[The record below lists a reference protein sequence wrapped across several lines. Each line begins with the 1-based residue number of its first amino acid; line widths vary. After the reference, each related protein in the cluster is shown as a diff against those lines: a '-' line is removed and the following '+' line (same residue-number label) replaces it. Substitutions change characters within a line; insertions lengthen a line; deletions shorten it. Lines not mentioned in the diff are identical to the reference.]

1 LNGKSRKIVSF
12 RLHEAQKKII
22 EERRRFNVAC
32 CGRRFGKS
40 RMGGSLLIE
49 TTWKESAPAAWL
61 SPTYPMLQQVW
72 REFTELNYK
81 IIEKVNETEKRI
93 KIKDGGAID
102 FWSADN
108 FDSIRGNKY
117 KRVIIDEAAICRNLE
132 DAWQQAIRP
141 TLTDFQG
148 DAYFFSTPKG
158 ANFFKT
164 LFDRNEG
171 EWKSWQLPTSS
182 NPYIVASE
190 IESAKNELPPN
201 VFAQEYEARFIS
213 EIGKVFKTA
222 TITSEI
228 PTAGLKYSIGTDLA
242 YSKSTQSDYS
252 VAVVMGKDSG
262 GHYYIV
268 HVERWQSEIGQTVER
283 LRAIQNKYQVPIV
296 VESNGVQKAVADMV
310 QNAGLRITRTN
321 PTADKLTRALSLV
334 MGWNG
339 GKVSV
344 LNSPWTLPFCNEL
357 ENFTGNGKDHDDQV
371 DAAVNAFN
379 LLSKQGLI
387 EML

>member
-1 LNGKSRKIVSF
+1 MEQEEYTVNF
-12 RLHEAQKKII
+12 HDAQIQI
-22 EERRRFNVAC
+22 MEERERFNVVC

-40 RMGGSLLIE
+40 LLGTTLAVE
-49 TTWKESAPAAWL
+49 TAWQDRKPCAWL

-72 REFTELNYK
+72 REFKELNFE
-81 IIEKVNETEKRI
+81 IIESANETEKRI
-93 KIKDGGAID
+93 KIIGGGSID

-108 FDSIRGNKY
+108 FDSIRGNRY
-117 KRVIIDEAAICRNLE
+117 ARVIIDEAAICRNLE

-228 PTAGLKYSIGTDLA
+228 PTGLKYSIGTDLA

-268 HVERWQSEIGQTVER
+268 HVERWQSEIGQTIER

-321 PTADKLTRALSLV
+321 PTADKLTRALALV
-334 MGWNG
+334 MAWNG

>member
-1 LNGKSRKIVSF
+1 MNGKSRKIVSF

-108 FDSIRGNKY
+108 FDSIRGNRY
-117 KRVIIDEAAICRNLE
+117 ARVIIDEAAICRNLE

-228 PTAGLKYSIGTDLA
+228 PTGLKYSIGTDLA

-252 VAVVMGKDSG
+252 VAAVMGKDSG

-321 PTADKLTRALSLV
+321 PTADKLTRALALV
-334 MGWNG
+334 MAWNG

-344 LNSPWTLPFCNEL
+344 LNSPWALPFCNEL

>member
-1 LNGKSRKIVSF
+1 MEQEEYTVNF
-12 RLHEAQKKII
+12 HDAQIQI
-22 EERRRFNVAC
+22 MEERERFNVVC

-40 RMGGSLLIE
+40 LLGTTLAVE
-49 TTWKESAPAAWL
+49 TAWQDRKPCAWL

-72 REFTELNYK
+72 REFKELNFE
-81 IIEKVNETEKRI
+81 IIESANETEKRI
-93 KIKDGGAID
+93 KIIGGGSID

-108 FDSIRGNKY
+108 FDSIRGNRY
-117 KRVIIDEAAICRNLE
+117 ARVIIDEAAICRNLE

-228 PTAGLKYSIGTDLA
+228 PTGLKYSIGTDLA

-334 MGWNG
+334 MAWNG

>member
-1 LNGKSRKIVSF
+1 MNGKSRKIVSF

-228 PTAGLKYSIGTDLA
+228 PTGLKYSIGTDLA

-344 LNSPWTLPFCNEL
+344 LNSAWTLHFCNEL

>member
-1 LNGKSRKIVSF
+1 MNGKSRKIVSF

-228 PTAGLKYSIGTDLA
+228 PTGLKYSIGTDLA

-344 LNSPWTLPFCNEL
+344 LNSAWALPFCNEL

>member
-1 LNGKSRKIVSF
+1 MNGKSRKIVSF

-228 PTAGLKYSIGTDLA
+228 PTGLKYSIGTDLA

-321 PTADKLTRALSLV
+321 PTADKLTRALALV
-334 MGWNG
+334 MAWNG

>member
-1 LNGKSRKIVSF
+1 MNGKSRKIVSF

-22 EERRRFNVAC
+22 QERKRFNVAC

-228 PTAGLKYSIGTDLA
+228 PTGLKYSIGTDLA

-296 VESNGVQKAVADMV
+296 VESNGAQKAVADMV

-339 GKVSV
+339 GKVSI
-344 LNSPWTLPFCNEL
+344 LNSSWTLPFCNEL

>member
-1 LNGKSRKIVSF
+1 MNGKSRKIISF

-228 PTAGLKYSIGTDLA
+228 PTGLKYSIGTDLA

-321 PTADKLTRALSLV
+321 PTADKLTRALALV
-334 MGWNG
+334 MAWNG

>member
-1 LNGKSRKIVSF
+1 MNGKSRKIVSF

-81 IIEKVNETEKRI
+81 IIDKVNETEKRI

-228 PTAGLKYSIGTDLA
+228 PTGLKYSIGTDLA

-262 GHYYIV
+262 GHYYTV

-344 LNSPWTLPFCNEL
+344 LNSAWTLPFCNEL

>member
-1 LNGKSRKIVSF
+1 MEQEEYTVNF
-12 RLHEAQKKII
+12 HDAQIQI
-22 EERRRFNVAC
+22 MEERERFNVVC

-40 RMGGSLLIE
+40 LLGTTLAVE
-49 TTWKESAPAAWL
+49 TAWQDRKPCAWL

-72 REFTELNYK
+72 REFKELNFE
-81 IIEKVNETEKRI
+81 IIESANETEKRI
-93 KIKDGGAID
+93 KIIGGGSID

-108 FDSIRGNKY
+108 FDSIRGNRY
-117 KRVIIDEAAICRNLE
+117 ARVIIDEAAICRNLE

-228 PTAGLKYSIGTDLA
+228 PTGLKYSIGTDLA

-321 PTADKLTRALSLV
+321 PTADKLTRALALV
-334 MGWNG
+334 MAWNG

>member
-1 LNGKSRKIVSF
+1 MNGKSRKIVSF

-108 FDSIRGNKY
+108 FDSIRGNRY

-201 VFAQEYEARFIS
+201 VFAQEYEARFIG

-228 PTAGLKYSIGTDLA
+228 PTGLKYSIGTDLA

-321 PTADKLTRALSLV
+321 PTADKLTRALALV

-344 LNSPWTLPFCNEL
+344 LNSAWTLPFCNEL

>member
-1 LNGKSRKIVSF
+1 MEQEEYTVNF
-12 RLHEAQKKII
+12 HDAQIQI
-22 EERRRFNVAC
+22 MEERKRFNVVC

-40 RMGGSLLIE
+40 LLGTTLAVE
-49 TTWKESAPAAWL
+49 TAWQERKPCAWL

-72 REFTELNYK
+72 REFKELNFE
-81 IIEKVNETEKRI
+81 IIESANETEKRI
-93 KIKDGGAID
+93 KIKDGSSVD

-117 KRVIIDEAAICRNLE
+117 ARVIIDEAAICRNLE
-132 DAWQQAIRP
+132 DAWQQAVRP
-141 TLTDFQG
+141 TLTDFRG

-182 NPYIVASE
+182 NPYIAASE

-222 TITSEI
+222 TITDAI
-228 PTAGLKYSIGTDLA
+228 PTNLSYCIGSDLA
-242 YSKSTQSDYS
+242 YSKTTQSDYS
-252 VAVVMGKDSG
+252 VVVVLGRDAAG
-262 GHYYIV
+262 NTYV
-268 HVERWQSEIGQTVER
+268 AHVERWQSEIGQTIER
-283 LRAIQNKYQVPIV
+283 LKAIQSKYNVNIV
-296 VESNGVQKAVADMV
+296 VEANGVQKAVADMV
-310 QNAGLRITRTN
+310 QNAGVRITRIN
-321 PTADKLTRALSLV
+321 PTTDKLTRSLKFV
-334 MGWNG
+334 MSWNG
-339 GKVSV
+339 GRV
-344 LNSPWTLPFCNEL
+344 LVKNANWTLDFCNEL
-357 ENFTGNGKDHDDQV
+357 ENFTGDGKDHDDQV
-371 DAAVNAFN
+371 DAAVNAY
-379 LLSKQGLI
+379 SKLIINQSLI

>member
-1 LNGKSRKIVSF
+1 MNGNSRKIVSF

-22 EERRRFNVAC
+22 EERKRFNVAC

-158 ANFFKT
+158 ANFFKE

-171 EWKSWQLPTSS
+171 EWKSWQMPTSS

-213 EIGKVFKTA
+213 EIGKVFKKA
-222 TITSEI
+222 VITNEI
-228 PTAGLKYSIGTDLA
+228 PNNLRYSIGTDLA

-252 VAVVMGKDSG
+252 VVVVMGKDTSDN
-262 GHYYIV
+262 YYIV
-268 HVERWQSEIGQTVER
+268 HVERWQSEIGQTIER
-283 LRAIQNKYQVPIV
+283 LRAIQSKYSVPIV
-296 VESNGVQKAVADMV
+296 VEANGVQKAVADMV
-310 QNAGLRITRTN
+310 QNAGLRIRRTN
-321 PTADKLTRALSLV
+321 PSTDKLTRALSMV
-334 MGWNG
+334 MSWNG
-339 GKVSV
+339 GKVLV
-344 LNSPWTLPFCNEL
+344 ANAPWTLDFCNEL

-371 DAAVNAFN
+371 DAAVNTFN
-379 LLSKQGLI
+379 ELSTVGVAWA
-387 EML
+387 

>member
-1 LNGKSRKIVSF
+1 MNGNSRKIVAF
-12 RLHEAQKKII
+12 HLHEAQKQII
-22 EERRRFNVAC
+22 QERKRFNVAC

-93 KIKDGGAID
+93 KIKNGGAID

-117 KRVIIDEAAICRNLE
+117 ARVIIDEAAICRNLE

-158 ANFFKT
+158 ANFFKE

-182 NPYIVASE
+182 NPFIVASE
-190 IESAKNELPPN
+190 IESARNELPPN

-213 EIGKVFKTA
+213 EIGKVFKKA
-222 TITSEI
+222 VITNEI
-228 PTAGLKYSIGTDLA
+228 PNNLRYSIGTDLA

-252 VAVVMGKDSG
+252 VVVVMGKDTSDN
-262 GHYYIV
+262 YYIV
-268 HVERWQSEIGQTVER
+268 HVEKWQSEIGQTIER
-283 LRAIQNKYQVPIV
+283 LRAVQSKYSVPIV
-296 VESNGVQKAVADMV
+296 VESNGVQKAVADMI
-310 QNAGLRITRTN
+310 QNAGLRIRRTN
-321 PTADKLTRALSLV
+321 PSTDKLTRALSMV
-334 MGWNG
+334 MSWNG

-344 LNSPWTLPFCNEL
+344 VNAPWTLDFCNEL

-371 DAAVNAFN
+371 DAAVNTFN
-379 LLSKQGLI
+379 ELSTVGVAWA
-387 EML
+387 

>member
-1 LNGKSRKIVSF
+1 MEQEEYTVNF
-12 RLHEAQKKII
+12 HDAQIQI
-22 EERRRFNVAC
+22 MEERERFNVVC

-40 RMGGSLLIE
+40 LLGTTLAVE
-49 TTWKESAPAAWL
+49 TAWQDRKPCAWL

-72 REFTELNYK
+72 REFKELNFE
-81 IIEKVNETEKRI
+81 IIESANETEKRI
-93 KIKDGGAID
+93 KIIGGGSID

-108 FDSIRGNKY
+108 FDSIRGNRY
-117 KRVIIDEAAICRNLE
+117 ARVIIDEAAICRNLE

-228 PTAGLKYSIGTDLA
+228 PTGLKYSIGTDLA

-321 PTADKLTRALSLV
+321 PTADKLTRALALV
-334 MGWNG
+334 MAWNG

-344 LNSPWTLPFCNEL
+344 LNSPWALPFCNEL

>member
-228 PTAGLKYSIGTDLA
+228 PTGLKYSIGTDLA

>member
-1 LNGKSRKIVSF
+1 MNGKSRKIVSF

-228 PTAGLKYSIGTDLA
+228 PTGLKYSIGTDLA

-339 GKVSV
+339 GKVLV
-344 LNSPWTLPFCNEL
+344 LNSAWTLPFCNEL

>member
-1 LNGKSRKIVSF
+1 MNGKSRKIVSF

-228 PTAGLKYSIGTDLA
+228 PTGLKYSIGTDLA

-344 LNSPWTLPFCNEL
+344 LNSAWTLPFCNEL

>member
-1 LNGKSRKIVSF
+1 MNGKSRKIVSF

-228 PTAGLKYSIGTDLA
+228 PTGLKYSIGTDLA

>member
-1 LNGKSRKIVSF
+1 MNGKSRKIVSF

-228 PTAGLKYSIGTDLA
+228 PTGLKYSIGTDLA

-268 HVERWQSEIGQTVER
+268 HVERWQSEIGQTIER
-283 LRAIQNKYQVPIV
+283 LRAIQNKYPVPIV

-310 QNAGLRITRTN
+310 QYTGGLRITRTN

-344 LNSPWTLPFCNEL
+344 LNSAWALPFCNEL

>member
-1 LNGKSRKIVSF
+1 
-12 RLHEAQKKII
+12 
-22 EERRRFNVAC
+22 
-32 CGRRFGKS
+32 
-40 RMGGSLLIE
+40 MGGSLLIE

-108 FDSIRGNKY
+108 FDSIRGNRY

-228 PTAGLKYSIGTDLA
+228 PTGLKYSIGTDLA

-252 VAVVMGKDSG
+252 VAAVMGKDSG

-344 LNSPWTLPFCNEL
+344 LNSAWTLPFCNEL

>member
-1 LNGKSRKIVSF
+1 MNGKSRKIVSF

-49 TTWKESAPAAWL
+49 TTWKESMPAAWL

-228 PTAGLKYSIGTDLA
+228 PTGLKYSIGTDLA

-321 PTADKLTRALSLV
+321 PTADKLTRALALV
-334 MGWNG
+334 MAWNG

>member
-1 LNGKSRKIVSF
+1 MNGKSRKIVSF

-93 KIKDGGAID
+93 KIKDGGTID

-117 KRVIIDEAAICRNLE
+117 KRVIIDEATICRNLE

-228 PTAGLKYSIGTDLA
+228 PTGLKYSIGTDLA

-321 PTADKLTRALSLV
+321 PTADKLTRALALV
-334 MGWNG
+334 MAWNG

>member
-1 LNGKSRKIVSF
+1 MEQEEYTVNF
-12 RLHEAQKKII
+12 HDAQIQI
-22 EERRRFNVAC
+22 MEERERFNVVC

-40 RMGGSLLIE
+40 LLGTTLAVE
-49 TTWKESAPAAWL
+49 TAWQDRKPCAWL

-72 REFTELNYK
+72 REFKELNFE
-81 IIEKVNETEKRI
+81 IIESANETEKRI
-93 KIKDGGAID
+93 KIIGGGSID

-108 FDSIRGNKY
+108 FDSIRGNRY
-117 KRVIIDEAAICRNLE
+117 ARVIIDEAAICRNLE

-228 PTAGLKYSIGTDLA
+228 PTGLKYSIGTDLA

-344 LNSPWTLPFCNEL
+344 LNSAWTLPFCNEL

>member
-1 LNGKSRKIVSF
+1 MNGKSRKIVSF

-228 PTAGLKYSIGTDLA
+228 PTGLKYSIGTDLA

-283 LRAIQNKYQVPIV
+283 LRAIQNKYQVPVV